1 MRDGLSESAVP
12 HYAGHRE
19 RLRTRLL
26 EAGED
31 ALADYEI
38 LELVLFRAIPRRDVK
53 PLAKALLARFGS
65 FAEVIAA
72 PAPRLREIDGL
83 GEAAIAE
90 LKIVEVAARR
100 LARGALRSR
109 KRLSSFSDVL
119 DYCRTTMALA
129 EREEFRILFLDKRN
143 CLIADEVQGRGTV
156 DHTPVYPREVVRRAL
171 ELASTAP
178 LWRSDALL
186 RRYSRDAKYHG
197 RRGTFGHHC
206 ARSPDRRA
214 RGSCQ
219 LQRPA
224 SPLLP
229 TMRLFYNQ

>member
-1 MRDGLSESAVP
+1 MRDGLSDSATP

-72 PAPRLREIDGL
+72 PAPRLGEIDGL

-90 LKIVEVAARR
+90 LKIVEGGAAAR
-100 LARGALRSR
+100 A
-109 KRLSSFSDVL
+109 
-119 DYCRTTMALA
+119 
-129 EREEFRILFLDKRN
+129 
-143 CLIADEVQGRGTV
+143 
-156 DHTPVYPREVVRRAL
+156 RRA
-171 ELASTAP
+171 AQPQT
-178 LWRSDALL
+178 ALL
-186 RRYSRDAKYHG
+186 IQRCSR
-197 RRGTFGHHC
+197 
-206 ARSPDRRA
+206 
-214 RGSCQ
+214 
-219 LQRPA
+219 
-224 SPLLP
+224 LLP
-229 TMRLFYNQ
+229 NHDGASRTRRIPHPFSRQT

>member
-72 PAPRLREIDGL
+72 PRWRSPNAKNF
-83 GEAAIAE
+83 ASFFSTSAIA
-90 LKIVEVAARR
+90 
-100 LARGALRSR
+100 
-109 KRLSSFSDVL
+109 
-119 DYCRTTMALA
+119 
-129 EREEFRILFLDKRN
+129 
-143 CLIADEVQGRGTV
+143 
-156 DHTPVYPREVVRRAL
+156 
-171 ELASTAP
+171 
-178 LWRSDALL
+178 
-186 RRYSRDAKYHG
+186 
-197 RRGTFGHHC
+197 
-206 ARSPDRRA
+206 
-214 RGSCQ
+214 
-219 LQRPA
+219 
-224 SPLLP
+224 
-229 TMRLFYNQ
+229 